1 MVDNFYI
8 SVFETKNKAIF
19 LFSTLESKGYR
30 GIQLVSTPCSIKAG
44 CNYAIKFV
52 NKKYI
57 DIIKKEGEELGIYN
71 IDIYF
76 ARRIN
81 GRLTYKKVYI

>member
-8 SVFETKNKAIF
+8 SVFETKNKAVF

-44 CNYAIKFV
+44 CNYAIKFT

-57 DIIKKEGEELGIYN
+57 DIIKKEGAELGIN
-71 IDIYF
+71 KIDIYF
-76 ARRIN
+76 AKRIN
-81 GRLTYKKVYI
+81 GRLTYKKIYV

>member
-8 SVFETKNKAIF
+8 SVFETKNKAVF
-19 LFSTLESKGYR
+19 LYSALETKGYR

-44 CNYAIKFV
+44 CNYAIKFI

-57 DIIKKEGEELGIYN
+57 DIIKKEGEALGIDK

-81 GRLTYKKVYI
+81 GKLTYKKIYI